1 MHFFKCLLATQLL
14 LGFTLVA
21 SSVIG
26 RKEVNLTKLEEEYK
40 DGDKSEDDEWHEDS
54 FDWKEKMN
62 KKKGVPKTEGPVLP
76 QHRRFS
82 VKMYQVRLKT
92 DFCGHEKCTFKE
104 SEEMSRRYQQFLRNA
119 NIQVKPYTLG
129 IGELMFVDSDAHFA
143 EVHKFLM
150 AQPEVYRMQVNGQ
163 KFYPPGVERDDKIE
177 RPPDPHPPRRKVKV
191 KRSKN
196 KKKKK
201 KGKKKKGKKKKGKKT
216 KDSKEQKKKSE
227 L

>member
-1 MHFFKCLLATQLL
+1 M
-14 LGFTLVA
+14 GVA

-26 RKEVNLTKLEEEYK
+26 RREVDLKKLEEAYK
-40 DGDKSEDDEWHEDS
+40 DDEKNETEDWHEDS

-62 KKKGVPKTEGPVLP
+62 AQRPETETDGPVLP
-76 QHRRFS
+76 THRKHA
-82 VKMYQVRLKT
+82 VKMYMVTLKP

-119 NIQVKPYTLG
+119 NIQVTPYSLG
-129 IGELMFVDSDAHFA
+129 IGQLMFVDSDAHFA

-150 AQPEVYRMQVNGQ
+150 AQPEVYRLQVSGQ
-163 KFYPPGVERDDKIE
+163 KFYPPGTKLDDKIE
-177 RPPDPHPPRRKVKV
+177 KPPDPMPPRRKVKV

-196 KKKKK
+196 KKKKKK

-216 KDSKEQKKKSE
+216 KASKEQKAKSE

>member
-1 MHFFKCLLATQLL
+1 M
-14 LGFTLVA
+14 
-21 SSVIG
+21 S
-26 RKEVNLTKLEEEYK
+26 
-40 DGDKSEDDEWHEDS
+40 
-54 FDWKEKMN
+54 
-62 KKKGVPKTEGPVLP
+62 KKRGLMETDGPVLP

-119 NIQVKPYTLG
+119 NIQVTPYALG
-129 IGELMFVDSDAHFA
+129 IGELMFVDSDAHFG

-177 RPPDPHPPRRKVKV
+177 RPPDLMPPRRKVKV
-191 KRSKN
+191 KRKSSKS

-201 KGKKKKGKKKKGKKT
+201 KGEKKKGKKKKGKKT
-216 KDSKEQKKKSE
+216 QDSK
-227 L
+227 